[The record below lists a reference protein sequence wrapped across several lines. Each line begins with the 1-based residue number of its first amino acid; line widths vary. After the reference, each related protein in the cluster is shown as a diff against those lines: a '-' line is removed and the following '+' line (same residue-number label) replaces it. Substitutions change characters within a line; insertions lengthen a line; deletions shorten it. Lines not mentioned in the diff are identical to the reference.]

1 MSRPA
6 MSSPIAAAICL
17 ALLAAPLSAQEATQQ
32 ATQQATLDQRANP
45 EIAGETWPDLRQ
57 LIYSQRPVHDG
68 AHFMALEAPYRAHD
82 AAVVPIE
89 IAIAPPPGRK
99 LTRFSVIID
108 ENPAP
113 VAAVVDVGPALG
125 RDIHMSTR
133 IRIESYSNVRIVAE
147 LDDGALY
154 QTARYVKAS
163 GGCAAPAL
171 KDADAA
177 LAAAGQMRLRVFG
190 AREGAA
196 LDHAEAQVMVRHPQ
210 YSGFQIDQ
218 VSLLPVPAYFVEE
231 LELTQGEELVF
242 RVEGGIS
249 LSEDPSI
256 RFSFTPNGA
265 ERFVVRAV
273 DTNGEE
279 FLGSFPAAA
288 QG

>member
-1 MSRPA
+1 MIRHRLF
-6 MSSPIAAAICL
+6 AASLCL
-17 ALLAAPLSAQEATQQ
+17 AALAAPLSAQEAAAPLSAQE
-32 ATQQATLDQRANP
+32 ASEALRANP
-45 EIAGETWPDLRQ
+45 EVVGETWPDLRQ

-89 IAIAPPPGRK
+89 VAITPPPGRSV
-99 LTRFSVIID
+99 LRFSVIID

-113 VAAVVDVGPALG
+113 VAAVVDVGPSLG
-125 RDIHMSTR
+125 RDIRMSTR

-177 LAAAGQMRLRVFG
+177 LALAGQMRLRVFG
-190 AREGAA
+190 ADAGAIA
-196 LDHAEAQVMVRHPQ
+196 NHAEAQVMVRHPQ

-218 VSLLPVPAYFVEE
+218 VSLLPVPAFFVEA
-231 LELTQGEELVF
+231 LEVTQGDELAF

-256 RFSFTPNGA
+256 RFGFVPNGA
-265 ERFVVRAV
+265 ERFIVRAV
-273 DTNGEE
+273 DTNGDEY
-279 FLGSFPAAA
+279 LSSFPVAA

>member
-125 RDIHMSTR
+125 RDDARHHGHGVDVPSLVALALVEGRKHKAPEVFATPAGVRDDLSEGFVVALFRGVVAGVVATKAQHQQVGAARPELRLQVVRVEVEHAAGARPHEPERVIHHPRPLALHDHAVEGDAPAASVADLKLMWA
-133 IRIESYSNVRIVAE
+133 IRE
-147 LDDGALY
+147 LDG
-154 QTARYVKAS
+154 V
-163 GGCAAPAL
+163 
-171 KDADAA
+171 
-177 LAAAGQMRLRVFG
+177 
-190 AREGAA
+190 
-196 LDHAEAQVMVRHPQ
+196 
-210 YSGFQIDQ
+210 
-218 VSLLPVPAYFVEE
+218 
-231 LELTQGEELVF
+231 
-242 RVEGGIS
+242 
-249 LSEDPSI
+249 LS
-256 RFSFTPNGA
+256 
-265 ERFVVRAV
+265 V
-273 DTNGEE
+273 
-279 FLGSFPAAA
+279 
-288 QG
+288 